1 MHLKILLPSRVFAAL
16 TDVSCIVAESED
28 GCFGLLPQRLDC
40 VAALVPGILTYRVS
54 TGDVYLAVDTGV
66 LVKSGSNVL
75 VSVRHVIAGSD
86 LAALHDSV
94 KRDFLAVDNQERVV
108 RTAVSTMV
116 SSFIARFE
124 RVRHA

>member
-16 TDVSCIVAESED
+16 TDVSSIVAESED

-40 VAALVPGILTYRVS
+40 VAALVPGILTYRVP

-66 LVKSGSNVL
+66 LVKSGANVL
-75 VSVRHVIAGSD
+75 VSVRHAIAGPD
-86 LAALHDSV
+86 LAALHASV
-94 KRDFLAVDNQERVV
+94 KRDFLAVDNEERVV

-116 SSFIARFE
+116 SSFISRFD